1 MKNGIERNS
10 EKEQKE
16 MNYTRKKG
24 NLLVEQ
30 VQIINERK
38 ISNVCI

>member
-30 VQIINERK
+30 V
-38 ISNVCI
+38 

>member
-10 EKEQKE
+10 ENEHKE

-30 VQIINERK
+30 V
-38 ISNVCI
+38 